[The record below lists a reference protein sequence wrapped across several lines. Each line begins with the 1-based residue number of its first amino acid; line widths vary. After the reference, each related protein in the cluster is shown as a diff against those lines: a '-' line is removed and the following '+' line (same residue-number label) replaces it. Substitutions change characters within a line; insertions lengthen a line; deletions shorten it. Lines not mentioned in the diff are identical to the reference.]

1 MVAGDGDSK
10 LWLRVL
16 AVQTLV
22 LPFFV
27 WTICFFGTSKRIWT
41 WKTSNSG
48 LWMMVSSTWM
58 CISNFVLPPCIPW
71 VLGDISLFYFKHNI
85 HHYMFVSGWNWI
97 SKMEFPTP
105 GLRGAA
111 SRRVA
116 LGDEQPRSWAK
127 ILSVIGR
134 MGDWY
139 MAVFVFLEE
148 CLPMNIILYIE
159 ICLWSIFLSPLI
171 PIMIK

>member
-48 LWMMVSSTWM
+48 LWMMVSLTWM

-71 VLGDISLFYFKHNI
+71 VLHGISL
-85 HHYMFVSGWNWI
+85 
-97 SKMEFPTP
+97 ETP

-111 SRRVA
+111 SRVA
-116 LGDEQPRSWAK
+116 LGDEHPRSWAV

-134 MGDWY
+134 MGGLIHGGVCFFGW
-139 MAVFVFLEE
+139 VSSNE
-148 CLPMNIILYIE
+148 NHIIYWDMLMKYI
-159 ICLWSIFLSPLI
+159 LI
-171 PIMIK
+171 TSYSNHD